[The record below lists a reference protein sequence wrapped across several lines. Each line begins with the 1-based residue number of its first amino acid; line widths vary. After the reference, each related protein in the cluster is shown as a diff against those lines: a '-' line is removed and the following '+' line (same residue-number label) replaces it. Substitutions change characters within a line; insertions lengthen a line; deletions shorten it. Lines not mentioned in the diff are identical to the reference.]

1 MTLSTGVQDNV
12 RPRITEFLEALHWLW
27 VAAVLIYAATHLAL
41 APNVERAVLLYFA
54 PPVIACALIT
64 VNVARGTNQ
73 QVIWLCKLFLTT
85 IAIGVLLGEQQI
97 LFANVKRQF
106 PGVPPKQDRVLIFY
120 FAAYMLFIGVFL
132 PAFILGTSLLLH
144 YQKRHAPISLGTC
157 LVGAATW
164 IGCMVFVAAHGPRI
178 LARIF

>member
-1 MTLSTGVQDNV
+1 M
-12 RPRITEFLEALHWLW
+12 RPRITDLLEGLHWLW
-27 VAAVLIYAATHLAL
+27 VAVVLIYAAAQLGV

-54 PPVIACALIT
+54 PPVIACALIA

-85 IAIGVLLGEQQI
+85 IAVGVLLGEQQI
-97 LFANVKRQF
+97 LFANVKPQF
-106 PGVPPKQDRVLIFY
+106 PGVPPQQDRVLIFY

-132 PAFILGTSLLLH
+132 PAFFLGTSLLLH
-144 YQKRHAPISLGTC
+144 YQKRNAPISLGTC

-164 IGCMVFVAAHGPRI
+164 IGCMIVVVALSPRI
-178 LARIF
+178 FARLF